1 MLNDLTSKSKII
13 CDQHISF
20 LYFSKY
26 YFYKNESIENLS
38 IISDWAFRWK
48 MNFNPDPNKEAQDV
62 IFSRKVNKINHS
74 PLLFNQNLVKSFS
87 TQKHLRMIIDTN
99 LELHLHLKN
108 VQIKAKQL
116 DFL

>member
-1 MLNDLTSKSKII
+1 
-13 CDQHISF
+13 
-20 LYFSKY
+20 
-26 YFYKNESIENLS
+26 
-38 IISDWAFRWK
+38 

>member
-26 YFYKNESIENLS
+26 YFYKNEFIENLS
-38 IISDWAFRWK
+38 ISDWAFRWK
-48 MNFNPDPNKEAQDV
+48 MKFNPDPNKEAQDV